1 MEEEDILQRLLSV
14 ESQGSELV
22 KNAEAEA
29 ERRVQQANLEVQKD
43 LSAYLQKRIGELQ
56 RQGEE
61 VRARLEKERL
71 ASAHAYEEELKNKPL
86 NQQALFAR
94 LWELIER
101 L

>member
-14 ESQGSELV
+14 ESQASELV

-29 ERRVQQANLEVQKD
+29 ERRVRQANLEVQKD
-43 LSAYLQKRIGELQ
+43 LGAYLQKRIGELQ
-56 RQGEE
+56 RQREE
-61 VRARLEKERL
+61 VRAKLEQERL